1 MADKRTD
8 IIFRFGLVYAVFVVL
23 FALVIVKAA
32 KVMTVER
39 NGWLE
44 LHAKTSGEKQDV
56 VEPPKRGNIYACDG
70 RLMASSV
77 PTYRVY
83 MDMRVEYLKEN
94 PDVFYDNVDS
104 VALCLSRMFRDRPAS
119 AYKSALVAAFK
130 RKTGRF
136 AVYPKR
142 IPYYQWKEM
151 QTFPLYRLG
160 RYKSGLF
167 ADEYVQRV
175 KPFGSL
181 ASRTVGDVYADLTKG
196 GSSGVEYSFNRVL
209 TGKPGLST
217 VQKVANRYERVVV
230 QEPEDGMDVVTTL
243 DIDMQDI
250 SEHALL
256 DVLRRYN
263 ARSGYAV
270 FMEVE
275 TGEVKS
281 IVNMYRGSEP
291 GVYYEKENGA
301 LSDMMEPGS
310 TFKTL
315 VLMAALDEGRVSLDD
330 TVDVGNGRL
339 KYHPRAPEV
348 TDHNARK
355 GGYGR
360 ISVANVIHGSSN
372 IGMHKIVYDAY
383 GNSRKSQAELVDK
396 LHDMKVGVPMDL
408 DIKGAAK
415 PKIKHPVEDKSWST
429 VTSLSAISRG
439 YEIVMPPIYT
449 LAYYNAIANDG
460 KLIRPFFVKSVSKD
474 GQPVKTFSENILH
487 RDHQPRH
494 LQALHPQSHA
504 AGAVGGGGRRHG
516 HRPPREVRLHA
527 HSGQDRHRPHGR
539 RAHGAIPV
547 GASPGVVL
555 RLFPCRPPALH
566 GHRGGERPRR
576 ALGRA
581 DQRGGVQK
589 HRRAHHGPE
598 SGNHAA
604 RGGRRHAADAWR
616 GGDAAQQERLLRGV
630 ADGDAR
636 RAPAPCGRI
645 GGMGGGSRRGEPHAG
660 GRRGCGRRHHPRR
673 ARHGSE
679 RRGLFTGKAGVG
691 RSDTRPRQG
700 GHPKRA
706 ARHARDPGTEDN
718 AGAEVRLRVAR
729 SEKRIGGLHPFMAVI
744 GDKLVTRNL

>member
-474 GQPVKTFSENILH
+474 GQPVKTFSTETINPAICKPSTLKAMQQVLLDVVEGDMGTARPVKSDFMHIAGKTGTARMVDERTGQYLWGHHRVSFCGYFPADHPRYTGIVVVNDPDVPSAGLTSGVAFKNIAE
-487 RDHQPRH
+487 RTM
-494 LQALHPQSHA
+494 ALKA
-504 AGAVGGGGRRHG
+504 ETT
-516 HRPPREVRLHA
+516 PREVAADTLLMRGVEVTPHSKKGYYEALQTVMRGVHQPLVGESAEWVEVAEEENRTRVAAADVAADTIPDVRGMGAKDAVYLLEKLGLDVRIQGRGRVVTQSVLHGTPA
-527 HSGQDRHRPHGR
+527 TRGR
-539 RAHGAIPV
+539 KITL
-547 GASPGVVL
+547 VL
-555 RLFPCRPPALH
+555 R
-566 GHRGGERPRR
+566 
-576 ALGRA
+576 
-581 DQRGGVQK
+581 
-589 HRRAHHGPE
+589 
-598 SGNHAA
+598 
-604 RGGRRHAADAWR
+604 
-616 GGDAAQQERLLRGV
+616 
-630 ADGDAR
+630 
-636 RAPAPCGRI
+636 
-645 GGMGGGSRRGEPHAG
+645 
-660 GRRGCGRRHHPRR
+660 
-673 ARHGSE
+673 
-679 RRGLFTGKAGVG
+679 
-691 RSDTRPRQG
+691 
-700 GHPKRA
+700 
-706 ARHARDPGTEDN
+706 
-718 AGAEVRLRVAR
+718 
-729 SEKRIGGLHPFMAVI
+729 
-744 GDKLVTRNL
+744 